1 MNLVKKWSS
10 LSKMWKILSI
20 AIPSVVIIGAI
31 VLIIVLSNGLTATT
45 MRLLR
50 VEGTVTLED
59 AAGAQ
64 REIVN
69 SMRFDSGD
77 AISTGAAS
85 LASIQLDD
93 HKIVTLEENSRAEF
107 TKARNMLELNL
118 TSGGLFF
125 DVNQP
130 LAEDESFDIRTA
142 TMTVGIRG
150 TSGYISVDS
159 EGIATLILTS
169 GHVHITGV
177 NPTTGETKQLD
188 VNPGYQVR
196 VFLFNNRTVGSVDFV
211 LEEITEDMLNQFIL
225 QRLGEDKTLR
235 LTVCAACGWSE
246 DLILEL
252 GGFSVEVD
260 ETEET
265 EESETSEETTTATT
279 TSETEETT
287 TSASTSATEAA
298 AGNGGGGVTNTP
310 TPTATATPTPRATS
324 TPTPRPS
331 HTPTPTQA
339 PSNGGSGNSGSGT
352 NETTPTPAPS
362 NPTTTTPTPRVP
374 TTSPTRPTQTEPTG
388 TSEPTSDP
396 SSNPSIPTQD
406 TDPTEDTDPQGG
418 ETDPQGGETDPQG
431 GETDPQGGETDPQS
445 GDDVG
450 QPVDGNYSANNGGT
464 NPGGVIT
471 G

>member
-1 MNLVKKWSS
+1 
-10 LSKMWKILSI
+10 MWKILSI
-20 AIPSVVIIGAI
+20 AIPSVVIIGVI

-265 EESETSEETTTATT
+265 EESETSEETTATT

-298 AGNGGGGVTNTP
+298 AGNGGGGTANTP

-374 TTSPTRPTQTEPTG
+374 TNTPTPRVPTNTPTPED
-388 TSEPTSDP
+388 SEDP
-396 SSNPSIPTQD
+396 SSNQNTPTPDPNENNPTPDPSAGPTP
-406 TDPTEDTDPQGG
+406 DPNENNPTPDPN
-418 ETDPQGGETDPQG
+418 ENNPTPDPNENNPTPDPSAG
-431 GETDPQGGETDPQS
+431 PTPDPLV
-445 GDDVG
+445 GDDV
-450 QPVDGNYSANNGGT
+450 
-464 NPGGVIT
+464 NPT
-471 G
+471 

>member
-1 MNLVKKWSS
+1 
-10 LSKMWKILSI
+10 MWKILSI
-20 AIPSVVIIGAI
+20 AIPSVVIIGVI

-169 GHVHITGV
+169 GHVHITGI

-252 GGFSVEVD
+252 GGFNVEVE

-287 TSASTSATEAA
+287 TASTSATEAA
-298 AGNGGGGVTNTP
+298 ADNGGGGTANTP

-339 PSNGGSGNSGSGT
+339 PSNGGSGSGNSGSGT

-374 TTSPTRPTQTEPTG
+374 TTTPTRPTQTDPTG

-396 SSNPSIPTQD
+396 SSDPSSSSSDTEASESESQSEETESQSEPSTEPSSNESSGNDDNP
-406 TDPTEDTDPQGG
+406 G
-418 ETDPQGGETDPQG
+418 
-431 GETDPQGGETDPQS
+431 
-445 GDDVG
+445 
-450 QPVDGNYSANNGGT
+450 NNGGT
-464 NPGGVIT
+464 TPGEVIT

>member
-130 LAEDESFDIRTA
+130 LEEDESFDIRTA

-169 GHVHITGV
+169 GHVHITGI

-252 GGFSVEVD
+252 GGFNVEVE

-287 TSASTSATEAA
+287 TASTSATTTAA
-298 AGNGGGGVTNTP
+298 DNGGGGTANTP

-339 PSNGGSGNSGSGT
+339 PSNGGSGSGNSGSGT

-374 TTSPTRPTQTEPTG
+374 TTTPTRPTQTDPTG

-396 SSNPSIPTQD
+396 SSDPSSSSSD
-406 TDPTEDTDPQGG
+406 TEASESESQSEETES
-418 ETDPQGGETDPQG
+418 
-431 GETDPQGGETDPQS
+431 QS
-445 GDDVG
+445 EPSTEPSNNESSGNDDNSG
-450 QPVDGNYSANNGGT
+450 NNGGT

>member
-1 MNLVKKWSS
+1 
-10 LSKMWKILSI
+10 MWKILSI
-20 AIPSVVIIGAI
+20 AIPSVVIIGVI
-31 VLIIVLSNGLTATT
+31 ILIIVLSNGLTATT

-50 VEGTVTLED
+50 IEGTVTLED
-59 AAGAQ
+59 ATGAQ

-169 GHVHITGV
+169 GHVHITGI

-252 GGFSVEVD
+252 GGFNVEVE

-287 TSASTSATEAA
+287 TASTSATTTAA
-298 AGNGGGGVTNTP
+298 DNGGGGTANTP

-339 PSNGGSGNSGSGT
+339 PSNGGSGSGNSGSGT

-374 TTSPTRPTQTEPTG
+374 TTTPTRPTQTDPTG

-396 SSNPSIPTQD
+396 SSDPSSSSSDTEASESESQSEETESQSELSTEPSNNESSGNDDNP
-406 TDPTEDTDPQGG
+406 G
-418 ETDPQGGETDPQG
+418 
-431 GETDPQGGETDPQS
+431 
-445 GDDVG
+445 
-450 QPVDGNYSANNGGT
+450 NNGGT

>member
-130 LAEDESFDIRTA
+130 LEEDESFDIRTA

-169 GHVHITGV
+169 GHVHITGI

-252 GGFSVEVD
+252 GGFNVEVE

-287 TSASTSATEAA
+287 TASTSATEAA
-298 AGNGGGGVTNTP
+298 ADNGGGGTANTP

-339 PSNGGSGNSGSGT
+339 PSNGGSGSGNSGSGT

-374 TTSPTRPTQTEPTG
+374 TTTPTRPTQTDPTG

-396 SSNPSIPTQD
+396 SSDPSSSSSDTEASESESQSEETESQSEPSTEPSSNESSGNDDNP
-406 TDPTEDTDPQGG
+406 G
-418 ETDPQGGETDPQG
+418 
-431 GETDPQGGETDPQS
+431 
-445 GDDVG
+445 
-450 QPVDGNYSANNGGT
+450 NNGGT
-464 NPGGVIT
+464 TPGEVIT

>member
-1 MNLVKKWSS
+1 
-10 LSKMWKILSI
+10 MWKILSI

-130 LAEDESFDIRTA
+130 LEEDESFDIRTA

-169 GHVHITGV
+169 GHVHITGI

-252 GGFSVEVD
+252 GGFNVEVE

-287 TSASTSATEAA
+287 TASTSATEAA
-298 AGNGGGGVTNTP
+298 ADNGGGGTANTP

-339 PSNGGSGNSGSGT
+339 PSNGGSGSGNSGSGT

-374 TTSPTRPTQTEPTG
+374 TTTPTRPTQTDPTG

-396 SSNPSIPTQD
+396 SSDPSSSSSDTEASESESQSEETESQSEPSTEPSSNESSGNDDNP
-406 TDPTEDTDPQGG
+406 G
-418 ETDPQGGETDPQG
+418 
-431 GETDPQGGETDPQS
+431 
-445 GDDVG
+445 
-450 QPVDGNYSANNGGT
+450 NNGGT
-464 NPGGVIT
+464 TPGEVIT

>member
-1 MNLVKKWSS
+1 
-10 LSKMWKILSI
+10 MWKILSI
-20 AIPSVVIIGAI
+20 AIPSVVIIGVI
-31 VLIIVLSNGLTATT
+31 ILIIVLSNGLTATT

-50 VEGTVTLED
+50 IEGTVTLED
-59 AAGAQ
+59 ATGAQ

-169 GHVHITGV
+169 GHVHITGI

-252 GGFSVEVD
+252 GGFNVEVE

-287 TSASTSATEAA
+287 TASTSATTTAA
-298 AGNGGGGVTNTP
+298 DNGGGGTANTP

-339 PSNGGSGNSGSGT
+339 PSNGGSGSGNSGSGT

-374 TTSPTRPTQTEPTG
+374 TTTPTPRVPTTTPTRPTQTDPTG

-396 SSNPSIPTQD
+396 SSDPSSSSSDTEASESESQSEETESQSELSTEPSNNESSGNDDNP
-406 TDPTEDTDPQGG
+406 G
-418 ETDPQGGETDPQG
+418 
-431 GETDPQGGETDPQS
+431 
-445 GDDVG
+445 
-450 QPVDGNYSANNGGT
+450 NNGGT

>member
-1 MNLVKKWSS
+1 
-10 LSKMWKILSI
+10 MWKILSI
-20 AIPSVVIIGAI
+20 AIPSVVIIGVI
-31 VLIIVLSNGLTATT
+31 ILIIVLSNGLTATT

-59 AAGAQ
+59 ATGAQ

-169 GHVHITGV
+169 GHVHITGI

-252 GGFSVEVD
+252 GGFNVEVE

-287 TSASTSATEAA
+287 TTSTSATTTAA
-298 AGNGGGGVTNTP
+298 DNGGGGTANTP

-339 PSNGGSGNSGSGT
+339 PSNGGSGSGNSGSGT

-374 TTSPTRPTQTEPTG
+374 TTTPTRPTQTDPTG

-396 SSNPSIPTQD
+396 SSDPSSSSSDTEASESESQSEETESQSEPSTEPSNNESSGNDDNPD
-406 TDPTEDTDPQGG
+406 
-418 ETDPQGGETDPQG
+418 
-431 GETDPQGGETDPQS
+431 
-445 GDDVG
+445 
-450 QPVDGNYSANNGGT
+450 NNGGT
-464 NPGGVIT
+464 NPVDVSEG
-471 G
+471 

>member
-20 AIPSVVIIGAI
+20 AIPSVVIIGVI

-169 GHVHITGV
+169 GHVHITGI

-252 GGFSVEVD
+252 GGFNVEVE

-287 TSASTSATEAA
+287 TASTSATEAA
-298 AGNGGGGVTNTP
+298 ADNGGGGTANTP

-339 PSNGGSGNSGSGT
+339 PSNGGSGSGNSGSGT

-374 TTSPTRPTQTEPTG
+374 TTTPTRPTQTDPTG

-396 SSNPSIPTQD
+396 SSDPSSSSSDTEASESESQSEETESQSEPSTEPSSNESSGNDDNP
-406 TDPTEDTDPQGG
+406 G
-418 ETDPQGGETDPQG
+418 
-431 GETDPQGGETDPQS
+431 
-445 GDDVG
+445 
-450 QPVDGNYSANNGGT
+450 NNGGT
-464 NPGGVIT
+464 TPGEVIT

>member
-1 MNLVKKWSS
+1 
-10 LSKMWKILSI
+10 MWKILSI

-130 LAEDESFDIRTA
+130 LEEDESFDIRTA

-169 GHVHITGV
+169 GHVHITGI

-188 VNPGYQVR
+188 VNPGYQVK

-252 GGFSVEVD
+252 GGFNVEVE

-287 TSASTSATEAA
+287 TASTSATTTAA
-298 AGNGGGGVTNTP
+298 DNGGGGTANTP

-339 PSNGGSGNSGSGT
+339 PSNGGSGSGNSGSGT

-362 NPTTTTPTPRVP
+362 NQTTTTPTPRVP
-374 TTSPTRPTQTEPTG
+374 TTTPTRPTQTDPTG

-396 SSNPSIPTQD
+396 SSDPSSSSSD
-406 TDPTEDTDPQGG
+406 TEASESESQSEETES
-418 ETDPQGGETDPQG
+418 
-431 GETDPQGGETDPQS
+431 QS
-445 GDDVG
+445 EPSTEPSNNESSGNDDNSG
-450 QPVDGNYSANNGGT
+450 NNGGT

>member
-1 MNLVKKWSS
+1 
-10 LSKMWKILSI
+10 MWKILSI

-130 LAEDESFDIRTA
+130 LEEDESFDIRTA

-169 GHVHITGV
+169 GHVHITGI

-252 GGFSVEVD
+252 GGFNVEVE

-287 TSASTSATEAA
+287 TASTSATTTAA
-298 AGNGGGGVTNTP
+298 DNGGGGTANTP

-339 PSNGGSGNSGSGT
+339 PSNGGSGSGNSGSGT

-374 TTSPTRPTQTEPTG
+374 TTTPTRPTQTDPTG

-396 SSNPSIPTQD
+396 SSDPSSSSSD
-406 TDPTEDTDPQGG
+406 TEASESESQSEETES
-418 ETDPQGGETDPQG
+418 
-431 GETDPQGGETDPQS
+431 QS
-445 GDDVG
+445 EPSTEPSNNESSGNDDNSG
-450 QPVDGNYSANNGGT
+450 NNGGT